1 MPTDDPTDPIPPA
14 DPAPQ
19 DPSPGTSPRSW
30 AAPEGSEV
38 TSHWAPP
45 AAYGSEPPA
54 YGFEPPAHGFEPPA
68 AAHPEDVAEPPS
80 RWAEP
85 TPTWTTPLPHASGAW
100 APTASPSLDPP
111 VASGSTPPP
120 VPPFWTSALPV
131 ADGFGPGRGERR
143 QFSRLALTSVA
154 ALALLVGAGVGAG
167 VTTAFTHTSPSGA
180 PSTQAATI
188 AEHPLSL
195 SSILAKVE
203 PAVAFIT
210 ATGPSGTAQGG
221 LGSSGSQVSPFGGFP
236 FGGSNSPFGGGSP
249 GGSSGSAGET
259 VDEGTGMIITSNG
272 EVLTN
277 NHVIA
282 GATKITVALHD
293 STKQLRATVIGTIP
307 THDLALLKIQG
318 VSNLP
323 TVTFGNSADI
333 KVGAQ
338 VVAIGNALALGSAPT
353 VTTGIISAEGRTV
366 TASVPAINL
375 TETLHGML
383 QTDAP
388 INAGNSGGPL
398 VDSLGQVIG
407 MNTAVASSTAGN
419 APAEDIGFA
428 IPSNTLTSY
437 LPELRRGG
445 TESSQ
450 RALLGVEVFTLTPAT
465 RAEYGLTPTA
475 GAVVAQVLPGT
486 GAAAAG
492 LQAGDVIVALD
503 GVKVTSASGL
513 AADITAHRAGQQVQV
528 TYYQGSSEHTVTATL
543 GSASGLGTP

>member
-1 MPTDDPTDPIPPA
+1 MSTYDPTDPVPPT
-14 DPAPQ
+14 DPAGQ
-19 DPSPGTSPRSW
+19 DPAAGTAPRSW
-30 AAPEGSEV
+30 AAPADSEV
-38 TSHWAPP
+38 TSRWAPP
-45 AAYGSEPPA
+45 PAYASEPPA
-54 YGFEPPAHGFEPPA
+54 ATGPEAPAEA
-68 AAHPEDVAEPPS
+68 AS

-85 TPTWTTPLPHASGAW
+85 TPTWTAPLPHASGAW
-100 APTASPSLDPP
+100 APPPSPSQDPP
-111 VASGSTPPP
+111 VDTGSTPPP
-120 VPPFWTSALPV
+120 APPFWTSALP
-131 ADGFGPGRGERR
+131 AEDGFGSSHGERR
-143 QFSRLALTSVA
+143 RFSRVALTSVA
-154 ALALLVGAGVGAG
+154 VLALLVGAGVGAG
-167 VTTAFTHTSPSGA
+167 ITTAFTHSSSSSG

-203 PAVAFIT
+203 PAVVFIT

-221 LGSSGSQVSPFGGFP
+221 LGSSGSQVSPFGGSP
-236 FGGSNSPFGGGSP
+236 FGGSPFGGSPFGGGSAN
-249 GGSSGSAGET
+249 GSAGAAGET
-259 VDEGTGMIITSNG
+259 VDEGTGMLITSNG

-282 GATKITVALHD
+282 GATKITVTLHD
-293 STKQLRATVIGTIP
+293 STKQLAATVIGTIP
-307 THDLALLKIQG
+307 SHDLALLKIQG

-323 TVTFGNSADI
+323 TVTFGNSSDI

-375 TETLHGML
+375 TESLHGMF

-419 APAEDIGFA
+419 APAQDIGFA
-428 IPSNTLTSY
+428 IPSNTLTSS
-437 LPELRRGG
+437 LFELRRGG
-445 TESSQ
+445 TASSQ

-465 RAEYGLTPTA
+465 RAEYGLTPTY
-475 GAVVAQVLPGT
+475 GAVVAAVLPNT

-503 GVKVTSASGL
+503 GTKVTSASGL
-513 AADITAHRAGQQVQV
+513 AADITAHRVGQRVRI
-528 TYYQGSSEHTVTATL
+528 TYYQGSSELTATATL
-543 GSASGLGTP
+543 GSASGLGAP